1 MLYKALVSFSGK
13 VSMTMDEVRD
23 ISDQSIAK
31 DLLHAGLIEEVK
43 SVTKAQPEKKVEA
56 EAQPEKKVEAEAQ
69 PKSEAKPKTRTKRN
83 ASSKK

>member
-13 VSMTMDEVRD
+13 VSMTMDEVRE

-56 EAQPEKKVEAEAQ
+56 EAQP
-69 PKSEAKPKTRTKRN
+69 KSEAKPKTRTKRN

>member
-56 EAQPEKKVEAEAQ
+56 EAQP
-69 PKSEAKPKTRTKRN
+69 KSEAKPKTRTKRN